1 MYVIYHAGDT
11 SGTCLM
17 MTFCDADC
25 YAGVSIGL
33 EMAFYSSSE
42 EVGVVTIC
50 AAISSAGTS
59 AQERSVSV
67 TISALTAAGS
77 HPLHTHGSNRTHPLV
92 SNQW

>member
-1 MYVIYHAGDT
+1 MQCSLQCWYDLYMYVIYHAGDT

-25 YAGVSIGL
+25 YSGVSIGL

-67 TISALTAAGS
+67 TISALTAAGD
-77 HPLHTHGSNRTHPLV
+77 TAEGNYV
-92 SNQW
+92 